1 MVHGSATARHAPGA
15 ARETGRPLEAVGN
28 GAKPDR
34 LGAVLALVVG
44 DLARPWAK
52 QRRTRGLIPGTGQ
65 RPSEP
70 ARRAEMGTGELGQ
83 QQSARMA
90 ELREDYRVVGVERRA
105 PLARRPTG
113 QIISHPAGRPPDRG
127 RDRGTGAGRPPFR
140 P

>member
-52 QRRTRGLIPGTGQ
+52 QRRTRGLVPGNGAEPQ
-65 RPSEP
+65 RTSAESRDGN
-70 ARRAEMGTGELGQ
+70 RRAQ
-83 QQSARMA
+83 PAA
-90 ELREDYRVVGVERRA
+90 E
-105 PLARRPTG
+105 RPHG
-113 QIISHPAGRPPDRG
+113 
-127 RDRGTGAGRPPFR
+127 
-140 P
+140 